1 MSTALLLG
9 AAAAL
14 AWSVSTLT
22 LAKAGRVA
30 GTWTTVFWTSLVGS
44 LAASLAATT
53 SGPPGGDLT
62 EWSAV
67 GLAGFAFA
75 ASVILYLMAVRGGQ
89 ISLVNP
95 IVGCEGGFA
104 ALIAVVAG
112 EALGLPTSVGLIGMV
127 VAVVLVTGSA
137 ASSSSGAEALPED
150 RSTLRTV
157 ALALAVAFS
166 FAFVF
171 YFSGK
176 AADIDPM
183 WVVAGARLV
192 PTTIAFALCVRKGTL
207 IPPPSTRLLLLL
219 SGLIDALGFVCYV
232 AAAQDS
238 LAVAAVAASQYA
250 TLATLGAVV
259 LFSERLQARQWVGVG
274 LLGTAAAVVAAAG

>member
-14 AWSVSTLT
+14 AWSVSTLM
-22 LAKAGRVA
+22 LAKAGRIA
-30 GTWTTVFWTSLVGS
+30 GTWTTVFWTSLIGS
-44 LAASLAATT
+44 LAAGLAATT
-53 SGPPGGDLT
+53 SGPPGGDPA
-62 EWSAV
+62 EWAAV
-67 GLAGFAFA
+67 AFAGFAFA
-75 ASVILYLMAVRGGQ
+75 ASVVLYLIAVRGGQ

-104 ALIAVVAG
+104 ALIAVFAG
-112 EALGLPTSVGLIGMV
+112 EALGLPTSVGLLGMV
-127 VAVVLVTGSA
+127 FAVVLVTDGA
-137 ASSSSGAEALPED
+137 AEGATAGEVLPED

-157 ALALAVAFS
+157 SLALAVAFA

-176 AADIDPM
+176 AADIDPL
-183 WVVAGARLV
+183 WVVSGARLV
-192 PTTIAFALCVRKGTL
+192 PTLIAFALCVHKGAL
-207 IPPPSTRLLLLL
+207 IPPPGTRLLLLF

-238 LAVAAVAASQYA
+238 LAIAAVAASQYA
-250 TLATLGAVV
+250 TLATLGAVF
-259 LFSERLQARQWVGVG
+259 LFSERLQVRQWVGVA
-274 LLGTAAAVVAAAG
+274 LLATAAAVVAAAS